1 MLYAFQHKT
10 AENELPA
17 AEGHTYRSSVFSI
30 WVDLIT
36 VIWSRPPGPA
46 VPLQFLWRLLVVA
59 RGRILTASFTRS
71 PLCSGPAR
79 LDVVLFG
86 PDANLTPD
94 RRRDSFKLACLLR
107 PVPGPIRSLSLA
119 AGPGPPWS
127 DFLWPF
133 PPAGDRT
140 LAAGAQC
147 RRHERQVGSLLRP
160 LPSGVVAPG
169 APAPRPRG
177 ARRLIPVADLTGRRG
192 IETLA
197 RDSDNCLLGWRL
209 RSASI
214 A

>member
-10 AENELPA
+10 AENEVPA

-59 RGRILTASFTRS
+59 RGWVLTASFTRS

-79 LDVVLFG
+79 FDVVLFG
-86 PDANLTPD
+86 PDAVLTPD
-94 RRRDSFKLACLLR
+94 RRRDSFKLACFPR
-107 PVPGPIRSLSLA
+107 PVPGLTRSLSLA

-133 PPAGDRT
+133 PRPATEHPRPGPNAVGMRGRSDPFSGHLLLVSWHPVPRGPGRT
-140 LAAGAQC
+140 
-147 RRHERQVGSLLRP
+147 
-160 LPSGVVAPG
+160 APG
-169 APAPRPRG
+169 G
-177 ARRLIPVADLTGRRG
+177 SFL
-192 IETLA
+192 
-197 RDSDNCLLGWRL
+197 
-209 RSASI
+209 
-214 A
+214 